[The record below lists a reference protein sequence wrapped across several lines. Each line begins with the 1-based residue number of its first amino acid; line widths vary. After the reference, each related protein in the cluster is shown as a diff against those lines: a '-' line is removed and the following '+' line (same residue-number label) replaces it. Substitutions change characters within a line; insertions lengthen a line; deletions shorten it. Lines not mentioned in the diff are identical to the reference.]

1 MSGVPTLKDYQMVT
15 DVQSLN
21 GLMQKA
27 KQDQAAALRPVAEQ
41 FEALFLNEILKESRK
56 VKIDDGWLD
65 GQQSDF
71 YKQWYDQQLSQSL
84 SSKGSL
90 GLADMI
96 VKQLSPSLPQQHHP
110 LQMKADVGVP
120 KEVAG
125 QRVETKMPNTSD
137 QLVWRSLLKH

>member
-1 MSGVPTLKDYQMVT
+1 MSSVPALKDYQMVT

-21 GLMQKA
+21 ALKQKA
-27 KQDQAAALRPVAEQ
+27 AKDQAAALRPVAEQ

-65 GQQSDF
+65 GEQSDF

-96 VKQLSPSLPQQHHP
+96 VKQLSPTLPQQPHT
-110 LQMKADVGVP
+110 LQLKDDVPVL
-120 KEVAG
+120 KEQKG
-125 QRVETKMPNTSD
+125 QLDKPMPSTTN
-137 QLVWRSLLKH
+137 QLAYRSLSAQ